1 MYKVKYLIGRIKNMN
16 FKKLFDTINE
26 IHNKTNKLKIII
38 FIDMIICAI
47 KYQSGYV
54 DYLLF
59 EMWNLNNKERKTV
72 LTRGKNNIFVK
83 YYNDKNYNHIFLNKN
98 EFNEKFKK
106 YLNRDYIILND
117 NKKEFNKFIKNKKI
131 IFCKP
136 INGTHGDNMEKIV
149 IKDFKG
155 DLYNY
160 LIKKNLKLI
169 EEVVI
174 QCKIMNDLYP
184 HSINTVRIITVNR
197 YDEKVK
203 VVAAYQ
209 RIGNNGRIVDNYNGG
224 GMVVPINEQTGIIEY
239 PAVDKLKNIYYKHP
253 ITNTDIVGF
262 KIPMYK
268 EAVNLAKK
276 AAKVVKEIRY
286 VGWDIAITDKGP
298 VIIEGNEYPG
308 HDIYQLPPHRT
319 NNIGV
324 LPKFEDALGKIKDL
338 SR

>member
-1 MYKVKYLIGRIKNMN
+1 MK
-16 FKKLFDTINE
+16 
-26 IHNKTNKLKIII
+26 
-38 FIDMIICAI
+38 
-47 KYQSGYV
+47 
-54 DYLLF
+54 
-59 EMWNLNNKERKTV
+59 
-72 LTRGKNNIFVK
+72 
-83 YYNDKNYNHIFLNKN
+83 
-98 EFNEKFKK
+98 
-106 YLNRDYIILND
+106 
-117 NKKEFNKFIKNKKI
+117 
-131 IFCKP
+131 
-136 INGTHGDNMEKIV
+136 KIV

-174 QCKIMNDLYP
+174 QCKKMNDLYP

-197 YDEKVK
+197 YDGKVK